1 MLRVSLNLKKTIVI
15 FEIRTLEFFNMRFF
29 MQKYKILT
37 FRTKNAL
44 VGGIFRLE
52 FKKASHICNQ
62 CPQISLSAKFVA
74 KQKCLNLGPKMPD
87 LDILGLEVENNLEF
101 V

>member
-1 MLRVSLNLKKTIVI
+1 MLQL
-15 FEIRTLEFFNMRFF
+15 
-29 MQKYKILT
+29 
-37 FRTKNAL
+37 
-44 VGGIFRLE
+44 GIFRLE
-52 FKKASHICNQ
+52 FEKVSHICNQ

-87 LDILGLEVENNLEF
+87 FDILGLEVENNLEF